1 MFIYHTLPEFK
12 TSWKPQLDTT
22 HVLSWQSYTQKGDIF
37 HEEVHVY
44 ISYSKEQQILEC
56 KVNGLIVALV
66 KYGEFFLLLYTILL
80 LLHYSLQTLPKGLH
94 LFSN

>member
-1 MFIYHTLPEFK
+1 M
-12 TSWKPQLDTT
+12 
-22 HVLSWQSYTQKGDIF
+22 F

-56 KVNGLIVALV
+56 KVNGLIVVLV
-66 KYGEFFLLLYTILL
+66 KYDGFLLLLYTILL

-94 LFSN
+94 LFSNSNAPCRLWYVSVSFRSLRVHRLPLSLS

>member
-1 MFIYHTLPEFK
+1 MFHK
-12 TSWKPQLDTT
+12 
-22 HVLSWQSYTQKGDIF
+22 
-37 HEEVHVY
+37 EVHVY

-94 LFSN
+94 LFQIKMLLAGNGMFQFPLEV

>member
-1 MFIYHTLPEFK
+1 MF
-12 TSWKPQLDTT
+12 
-22 HVLSWQSYTQKGDIF
+22 LSWQSYTQKGNMF

-44 ISYSKEQQILEC
+44 ISYSKEQQICEC
-56 KVNGLIVALV
+56 KGNGLIVALV